1 MLELLLVKNGEEIM
15 KEDTEKQQK
24 EKKSG
29 HPMFILFIF
38 LVLLGFVFIEPEI
51 YQKLNK
57 NLAEALGIG
66 SKNNKTVNSE
76 PNDDIISVSDY
87 IQIGSSNT
95 LSYNEIIIKN
105 ITLSNNILNLDVETT
120 KEIDLEKLHYYIEFY
135 KDKSIF
141 LGRRVLKG
149 AVDKTKKVE
158 IDVNGMDLT
167 DTTFFNISHIEDA
180 SIPKFSLETDE
191 SGIGSIICSK
201 NNISYTYDFS
211 LDSLIRV
218 VYKYT
223 YEDTNLDSYT
233 NKLLIYQKLAKEY
246 NSLNG
251 LTAVIAEN
259 SNTFIYTLE
268 LDYSD
273 IKTFNRISDLYI
285 FNKDE
290 LSYIIKFKMNA
301 EGFQCI

>member
-1 MLELLLVKNGEEIM
+1 M
-15 KEDTEKQQK
+15 KEDTEK
-24 EKKSG
+24 KSG
-29 HPMFILFIF
+29 HPIFILIIF

-66 SKNNKTVNSE
+66 SKNNKTVNSD

-87 IQIGSSNT
+87 IQIGSSDI
-95 LSYNEIIIKN
+95 LSYNEIKISN
-105 ITLSNNILNLDVETT
+105 ATLSNNILNFDVDTT
-120 KEIDLEKLHYYIEFY
+120 KEIDLAKLHYYIEFY
-135 KDKSIF
+135 KDKSMF

-149 AVDKTKKVE
+149 VVNKTKQIE
-158 IDVNGMDLT
+158 IDVSGLDITEN
-167 DTTFFNISHIEDA
+167 TFFNVSHIEDA

-191 SGIGSIICSK
+191 SGIGSIICARD
-201 NNISYTYDFS
+201 NISYTYDFS
-211 LDSLIRV
+211 LDALIRV

-233 NKLLIYQKLAKEY
+233 NKLLAYQKLAKEY

-268 LDYSD
+268 LDYSN
-273 IKTFNRISDLYI
+273 IETFNRISGLYI
-285 FNKDE
+285 FNKGE
-290 LSYIIKFKMNA
+290 YSYIIKFKMNA
-301 EGFQCI
+301 EGYKCI